1 MIQQQW
7 QPKGPLSA
15 TRRYNTATSNND
27 FGYVAGTGSNSNT
40 SLDRV
45 DFSNDTATA
54 SPKGPLATAAS
65 YRTGTGSASFGYFA
79 GGQNPG
85 TTVKSNIDRIDYSN
99 DTATASPKGP
109 LSIAKNKAAGISSRE
124 SGLPIPQPTIA
135 APIQRPFPFPVQLPA
150 PAPAYGYYTSGRE
163 NGTPS
168 PTTTKI
174 DRIDF
179 SNDTA
184 TTVLKG
190 NMHTG
195 RNRHTSLANQTHGYT
210 GGGSN
215 PSASPSY
222 LSSIERMTFANDTA
236 TSVDKSTFR
245 AAFTNSPSPGQG
257 ANFAVSIGGPAYGY
271 WQGANNTYV
280 DRLDYSN
287 DTAQA
292 AATTNST
299 IPNNCRSAVSNTS
312 YGYFCGGWVNQS
324 VVDRLDY
331 ANDSTTM
338 SPKGNLAAAVSHNF
352 GIGNGNYGY
361 IVAGRN
367 TGFPSDRSDVQ
378 RIDFADDTATS
389 SPKGPLA
396 GTTYNGAGTGD
407 ASYGYVVQAQV
418 NAPSFGYY
426 TTIFR
431 IDYSNDTATAAARG
445 TFSWPGSQMRGI
457 SGRAY
462 GLPN

>member
-1 MIQQQW
+1 M
-7 QPKGPLSA
+7 
-15 TRRYNTATSNND
+15 
-27 FGYVAGTGSNSNT
+27 
-40 SLDRV
+40 
-45 DFSNDTATA
+45 
-54 SPKGPLATAAS
+54 
-65 YRTGTGSASFGYFA
+65 
-79 GGQNPG
+79 
-85 TTVKSNIDRIDYSN
+85 
-99 DTATASPKGP
+99 
-109 LSIAKNKAAGISSRE
+109 
-124 SGLPIPQPTIA
+124 
-135 APIQRPFPFPVQLPA
+135 
-150 PAPAYGYYTSGRE
+150 
-163 NGTPS
+163 
-168 PTTTKI
+168 
-174 DRIDF
+174 
-179 SNDTA
+179 
-184 TTVLKG
+184 
-190 NMHTG
+190 
-195 RNRHTSLANQTHGYT
+195 ANQTHGYT

-299 IPNNCRSAVSNTS
+299 IPSNARSALSNTS
-312 YGYFCGGWVNQS
+312 YGYFCGGWVNKS

-378 RIDFADDTATS
+378 RIDFADDTATAT
-389 SPKGPLA
+389 PKGPLA

>member
-1 MIQQQW
+1 MCIRD
-7 QPKGPLSA
+7 S
-15 TRRYNTATSNND
+15 
-27 FGYVAGTGSNSNT
+27 
-40 SLDRV
+40 
-45 DFSNDTATA
+45 
-54 SPKGPLATAAS
+54 
-65 YRTGTGSASFGYFA
+65 
-79 GGQNPG
+79 
-85 TTVKSNIDRIDYSN
+85 
-99 DTATASPKGP
+99 
-109 LSIAKNKAAGISSRE
+109 
-124 SGLPIPQPTIA
+124 
-135 APIQRPFPFPVQLPA
+135 
-150 PAPAYGYYTSGRE
+150 YTSGRE
-163 NGTPS
+163 NGSPS
-168 PTTTKI
+168 PATSKI

-299 IPNNCRSAVSNTS
+299 IPSNARSALSNTS
-312 YGYFCGGWVNQS
+312 YGYFCGGWVNKS

-367 TGFPSDRSDVQ
+367 TAVPSDRSDVQ
-378 RIDFADDTATS
+378 RIDFADDTATAT
-389 SPKGPLA
+389 PKGPLA

-418 NAPSFGYY
+418 NAPSLVCLLY
-426 TTIFR
+426 TSPSPR
-431 IDYSNDTATAAARG
+431 DS
-445 TFSWPGSQMRGI
+445 
-457 SGRAY
+457 
-462 GLPN
+462 